1 MQLDAMLCD
10 FATVREGLL
19 HVLGGGINRLWREK
33 FPANMGA
40 TLALLLEIHP
50 TEADMQHTMAIFLI
64 NEDGRRLAE
73 VNADFQVGRNAAA
86 SRPGE
91 NILMPL
97 AVSLQQMTIPAP
109 GAYSVEILL
118 DGQHKRS
125 LCVLAA
131 SPSADDRRRKGRSA
145 GGGGHNN

>member
-1 MQLDAMLCD
+1 MVIDAILCD

-19 HVLGGGINRLWREK
+19 HLLGGGINRLWREQ
-33 FPANMGA
+33 FPAQMGS

-50 TEADMQHTMAIFLI
+50 TETERQHTISIFLI
-64 NEDGRRLAE
+64 DEDGRRLAE
-73 VNADFQVGRNAAA
+73 VSADFQVGRNAAQ

-97 AVSLQQMTIPAP
+97 IVSLQQMEIPAP
-109 GAYSVEILL
+109 GAYSVEIMM

-125 LCVLAA
+125 LTVYA
-131 SPSADDRRRKGRSA
+131 SSPASEDRRRRGRT
-145 GGGGHNN
+145 GGYQN